1 MFGESTGG
9 LYAIL
14 KRNWQ
19 PGQGAS
25 LSSSVIEKF
34 QLFFKIWYF
43 LKVKFENGSSLNVRW
58 EDVYSV
64 REELPQRVKERLVSH
79 PYDKN
84 MVSSRVTAT
93 TKSYCTEVFEPMEI
107 CPIALNCLKIFC

>member
-43 LKVKFENGSSLNVRW
+43 FKGQI
-58 EDVYSV
+58 
-64 REELPQRVKERLVSH
+64 RERFFIECPLGGRVQCEGRAAAKSQR
-79 PYDKN
+79 
-84 MVSSRVTAT
+84 T
-93 TKSYCTEVFEPMEI
+93 TGEP
-107 CPIALNCLKIFC
+107 PIR